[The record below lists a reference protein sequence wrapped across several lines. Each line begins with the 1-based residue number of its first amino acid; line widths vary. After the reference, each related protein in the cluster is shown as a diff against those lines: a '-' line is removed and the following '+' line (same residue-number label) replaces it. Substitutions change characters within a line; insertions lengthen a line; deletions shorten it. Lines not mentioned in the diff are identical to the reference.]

1 MDMDANNS
9 VQIESYVFW
18 LMAQVILLTLLGF
31 LRLNHIV
38 VLLVCYH

>member
-18 LMAQVILLTLLGF
+18 LMAQVILLTLHT
-31 LRLNHIV
+31 RIST
-38 VLLVCYH
+38 YA